1 MITCKYFKERGK
13 TSLSHA
19 DDVFRTSQMVPK
31 GRLVSGHTKE
41 FQTDPIGFLT
51 RLSKEYGEVAKFRL
65 GPFQTVYH
73 VLNPDLIKQILVTK
87 QQSFV
92 KSRDFNLLKPFIGE
106 GLLTSEKDFHM
117 RQRRLIQ
124 PSFKKTHI
132 IQYAKDMID
141 VTMDY
146 ISTWQHDD
154 ERSITKDMMNITLGI
169 ISKTMFSMEFKDGYE
184 IVGKPLETALRITV
198 KRMRKIFRMPLW
210 VPTKINREYKKAI
223 QRLDKVIYGII
234 EKRKNDTV
242 KHEDMLGILMDARD
256 ADDGLGM
263 SSHQVRD
270 ELMTIFLAGHET
282 TANAL
287 SWALYAISKHPEIQV
302 KLFNE
307 VNSIIGQRTP
317 KPEDFMKLQYTQNI
331 IHETLRFYPPLYI
344 LSRDVTEDV
353 TIGRYRFKK
362 GDMILI
368 SSYVMQHNPEY
379 FDQPESFIPE
389 RFENNFMKSLPAF
402 AYFPFGGGPRV
413 CIGNHFAMMEAVFV
427 LACIAKRY
435 RIKLAPD
442 HHEVTPLPSLTLRPK
457 NGLRMELE
465 ERAAEAFEPGASN
478 F

>member
-1 MITCKYFKERGK
+1 M
-13 TSLSHA
+13 SHA

-154 ERSITKDMMNITLGI
+154 ERSITKDMMNITLGV

>member
-1 MITCKYFKERGK
+1 M
-13 TSLSHA
+13 SHA